1 MIELNNVPLEIG
13 KFLYFIGKIKSPIL
27 QSLLKGYKI
36 DLNFM
41 GSF

>member
-1 MIELNNVPLEIG
+1 MFPLKLG
-13 KFLYFIGKIKSPIL
+13 NFYTSLVKPIL